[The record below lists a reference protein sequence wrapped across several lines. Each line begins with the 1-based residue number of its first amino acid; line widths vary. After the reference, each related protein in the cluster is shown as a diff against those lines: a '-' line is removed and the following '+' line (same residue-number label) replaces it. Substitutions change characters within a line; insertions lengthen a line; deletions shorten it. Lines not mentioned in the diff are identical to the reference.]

1 MNIVYLML
9 HSYMKEVE
17 LTKALFSITS
27 QHVVEYFYV
36 LVARLDNGSLVCS
49 LESVESSID
58 MDNLIV
64 NYSIVI

>member
-9 HSYMKEVE
+9 HSHMKEVE

-27 QHVVEYFYV
+27 QHVAEYFYV
-36 LVARLDNGSLVCS
+36 LVAQFNGSLVCS

-58 MDNLIV
+58 MDNFIV